1 MGSADSPVQR
11 AFNIASSSVILVIF
25 LIVGL
30 ISATIACL
38 PILLLLKIAS
48 ILYSFGSSPHEDD
61 VDSSVHPY
69 SPSSD
74 IDGNSFIERSLLS
87 LMGSHSCTNE
97 WDFTQTD
104 SEKQRSNLHIKLS
117 LGIIEKMNFFRA
129 DRQESSSWNEGIG
142 IVLLYM
148 TCRRYTPSRI
158 NLDMLHK
165 IQPQRKTMIFW
176 WNNDESPTVQNEYV
190 ASACRLCL

>member
-87 LMGSHSCTNE
+87 LMGS
-97 WDFTQTD
+97 
-104 SEKQRSNLHIKLS
+104 LS
-117 LGIIEKMNFFRA
+117 
-129 DRQESSSWNEGIG
+129 
-142 IVLLYM
+142 
-148 TCRRYTPSRI
+148 
-158 NLDMLHK
+158 
-165 IQPQRKTMIFW
+165 
-176 WNNDESPTVQNEYV
+176 
-190 ASACRLCL
+190 